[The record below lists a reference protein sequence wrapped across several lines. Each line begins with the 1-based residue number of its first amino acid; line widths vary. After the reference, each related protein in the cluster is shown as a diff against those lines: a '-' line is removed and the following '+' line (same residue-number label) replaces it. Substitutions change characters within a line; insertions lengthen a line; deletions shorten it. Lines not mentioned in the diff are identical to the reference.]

1 MFDRFFLNKEPIISA
16 LALLG
21 YKNTLQPED
30 WDLMEHCINILRI
43 FNEIAIEISSEKNV
57 SLSKT
62 SVLSRVMIR
71 KVKTY
76 LENNTLPS
84 MIKNLGERL
93 IEGLANRFG
102 GREGNDLIAQ
112 SIFLDP
118 RFKKQGFGDENKFQA
133 TYQNLIAKIRA
144 CTSQESPQSL
154 SQHSQPV
161 QSFLT
166 TSSTTSVWEEFDTT
180 INHLQGMHNP
190 STAAIIELDKY
201 LAELH
206 VTRTSDPLIW
216 WEARKNLYPNLYK
229 MMLKRLCIPATSVLC
244 ERIFSKAGQ
253 ICNEKRSRLT
263 TKKIN
268 QILVVQHN
276 VKLL

>member
-1 MFDRFFLNKEPIISA
+1 MYLLGGTPFLTCLIVFFLNKEPIISA

-43 FNEIAIEISSEKNV
+43 FNEITIEVSSGKNV
-57 SLSKT
+57 FLSKT

-102 GREGNDLIAQ
+102 RREGNDLIAQ

-118 RFKKQGFGDENKFQA
+118 RFKKQGFGDENKF
-133 TYQNLIAKIRA
+133 
-144 CTSQESPQSL
+144 
-154 SQHSQPV
+154 
-161 QSFLT
+161 
-166 TSSTTSVWEEFDTT
+166 
-180 INHLQGMHNP
+180 
-190 STAAIIELDKY
+190 
-201 LAELH
+201 
-206 VTRTSDPLIW
+206 
-216 WEARKNLYPNLYK
+216 
-229 MMLKRLCIPATSVLC
+229 
-244 ERIFSKAGQ
+244 
-253 ICNEKRSRLT
+253 
-263 TKKIN
+263 
-268 QILVVQHN
+268 
-276 VKLL
+276 